1 MPQLDQFA
9 YVSQVI
15 WLTVSLIVL
24 YFVIISRVLP
34 FIYKSLRNRGFMF
47 LSFRNTLI
55 RTEKELFFLDLI
67 FTHKSIECLR
77 LLSKISELT
86 LPLLLIKLNINRLV
100 LVNSLTDEKDSIL
113 VLLED
118 VEVLADLNYCSIVDS
133 DVNLSI
139 EDKVNWKRD
148 FLKR

>member
-15 WLTVSLIVL
+15 WLTLSLVVV
-24 YFVIISRVLP
+24 YFVVISRILP

-47 LSFRNTLI
+47 LSFRSTLI
-55 RTEKELFFLDLI
+55 RTEKELFFLDFI
-67 FTHKSIECLR
+67 FINKSIECLR
-77 LLSKISELT
+77 LLSKISELV
-86 LPLLLIKLNINRLV
+86 LPLLLLKLNVNKSV
-100 LVNSLTDEKDSIL
+100 LVNNLTEDKDSVL

-118 VEVLADLNYCSIVDS
+118 VEVLGDLNYCSIVDS
-133 DVNLSI
+133 DVNLSV